1 MENPTASTGVRA
13 LSTVLHTLDLLRIV
27 ADSDRPLRL
36 AEVVQRSGLGRA
48 TAYQRLLTLV
58 EAGFL
63 DLDGDQRYRISLY
76 PARLAH
82 AAMRQA
88 GIGPRAE
95 GVMAD
100 LMQTTGETVSL
111 AVLDQGR
118 PCIVAR
124 VETNLLL
131 RAEQKIGSYMSLAGS
146 ASGRVLVAFAS
157 APELA
162 QLAASGETMP
172 DPAIV
177 AAAKSDGYA
186 LSSGYSNS
194 GVTGIA
200 APVFGAGG
208 RCMGAL
214 SLVIPEQRY
223 QLDQS
228 LGPLK
233 QAAAR
238 LSSVFMGGTA

>member
-1 MENPTASTGVRA
+1 METPASPSGVRA
-13 LSTVLHTLDLLRIV
+13 LSTVLHTLDLLRLL
-27 ADSDRPLRL
+27 AESDRPLRL

-58 EAGFL
+58 EAGL
-63 DLDGDQRYRISLY
+63 LETDNDQRYRISLY

-88 GIGPRAE
+88 GIGLRAE
-95 GVMAD
+95 TVMAE
-100 LMQTTGETVSL
+100 LMQATGETVSL

-157 APELA
+157 AAELA
-162 QLAASGETMP
+162 QLAASGEVLP
-172 DPAIV
+172 DPAI
-177 AAAKSDGYA
+177 ADAAKADGYA
-186 LSSGYSNS
+186 ISSGYSNS
-194 GVTGIA
+194 GVIAIA

-223 QLDQS
+223 HLDQS
-228 LGPLK
+228 LDPLK
-233 QAAAR
+233 QAAQR